1 MSIGLAGKVEPKRS
15 LRWVWPL
22 NLAQYDQ
29 TPTVRDDERTAI
41 QEMFE
46 GSRRREFA
54 REPSRTK
61 LSRLLTPIIDSL
73 KLTGATRETLGG
85 VVSVLFNQMWCRNS
99 SYWSW
104 RENDWEGML
113 RISTRTYSRVHGVRG
128 DARSHLLALALL
140 LRRIHDPRACGE
152 FDRILLAK
160 RVFGEAGVEASASRV
175 AEMVKHWGFSDQL
188 NRFRQ
193 FTALCEVLLANGSP
207 LLEDLTTE
215 ALERVW
221 NGHVTAQRRWCVQ
234 RLSNVLADLGLI
246 ERALPHGYSKAR
258 GGKRIDL
265 TAGISPRWVAAV
277 QRWRNT
283 STLTPKTR
291 KGLFYVLLKVGR
303 WLSATCP
310 AEAAPELWTRETAA
324 RCVAEICR
332 MTEGQ
337 WRDQGYAQ
345 AHPDKRLSPKTVC
358 GHLYA
363 VRVFFRDCQEW
374 DWMEQ
379 RFDPTRYLRT
389 PTSVRRLIG
398 PDPRIVSDDN
408 WAKLVWA
415 GLNLTEPDLPCT
427 EYGRFLYPFQML
439 RALTMVWLFSGLRCD
454 EIQRLRLGSI
464 RWKSV
469 GTEELRNAEKQTCLL
484 HVPVNKTSTA
494 FVKPVDSL
502 VGREIEAWEKV
513 RPDQPAMLDDKTGE
527 LVHFL
532 FVYRTRR
539 ISNRYL
545 NHTLIPALCKKAG
558 VPRRD
563 ARGAITS
570 HRARATI
577 ASQLY
582 NAREPL
588 SLFEL
593 QEWMGHRRPES
604 TQSYAKI
611 SPTKLARSYDAAG
624 YFERNLR
631 TIEVLVDQAAVR
643 NGLASGTPWKYY
655 DLGHGYCTYDFFDQC
670 PHRMACAKCSFYQP
684 KDSTAAF
691 LVEGKNNLL
700 RMRQEIPL
708 GESEIAAL
716 DDGISAL
723 ESLLGRLAN
732 VPTPAGA
739 TPLQLRSG
747 SLVQIQLKASND

>member
-22 NLAQYDQ
+22 NLTQYDQ
-29 TPTVRDDERTAI
+29 TPTLRGDERTTI

-54 REPSRTK
+54 REPWRSK

-85 VVSVLFNQMWCRNS
+85 VVSVLLNQMWCRNS

-113 RISTRTYSRVHGVRG
+113 RISTRTYSRVRGVRG

-160 RVFGEAGVEASASRV
+160 RVFGETSVEASVSRV
-175 AEMVKHWGFSDQL
+175 AGMVKHWGFSDQL

-193 FTALCEVLLANGSP
+193 FTALCEVLLANGSR

-215 ALERVW
+215 VLERVW

-234 RLSNVLADLGLI
+234 RLSSVLADLGLI
-246 ERALPHGYSKAR
+246 ERELPHGYSKAR

-265 TAGISPRWVAAV
+265 TTGISPRWVAV
-277 QRWRNT
+277 VERWRNT

-291 KGLFYVLLKVGR
+291 KGVFYVLLKVGR
-303 WLSATCP
+303 WLSATYP
-310 AEAAPELWTRETAA
+310 AEAAPELWTRETVA

-345 AHPDKRLSPKTVC
+345 AHPEKRLSPKTVC

-363 VRVFFRDCQEW
+363 VRVFFRDSQEW

-427 EYGRFLYPFQML
+427 EHGRFLYPFQML

-454 EIQRLRLGSI
+454 EIQRLRLGSV

-469 GTEELRNAEKQTCLL
+469 GTDEPRNAGKQTCLL

-513 RPDQPAMLDDKTGE
+513 RPEQPAMLDDKTGE

-539 ISNRYL
+539 LSNRYM

-631 TIEVLVDQAAVR
+631 TIEVLFDQAAVR

-655 DLGHGYCTYDFFDQC
+655 DLGHGYCTYDFFNQC
-670 PHRMACAKCSFYQP
+670 PHPMPC
-684 KDSTAAF
+684 
-691 LVEGKNNLL
+691 
-700 RMRQEIPL
+700 
-708 GESEIAAL
+708 
-716 DDGISAL
+716 
-723 ESLLGRLAN
+723 
-732 VPTPAGA
+732 PT
-739 TPLQLRSG
+739 
-747 SLVQIQLKASND
+747 